1 MVLHESFTTFTGMR
15 AWDVRA
21 RPVVSTPRIAC
32 QSNYDDVA
40 PPRIMDNA
48 TTALPSGKSA
58 LLKFAGGGGGL
69 QCVSPNEFRDRLP
82 EAWGRITL
90 TMASPWRTRLRLL
103 TDGEREV

>member
-1 MVLHESFTTFTGMR
+1 MNLLYFFFLVHLITLTMVLHESFTTFTGMR

-58 LLKFAGGGGGL
+58 LLKFAGGGGGV
-69 QCVSPNEFRDRLP
+69 QSF
-82 EAWGRITL
+82 
-90 TMASPWRTRLRLL
+90 
-103 TDGEREV
+103 